1 MTFLSNCID
10 IEPVIDNTL
19 ILSIPLLDISGIALL
34 HTVKDT
40 GVSSP
45 ITKTQDILRMFSLFF
60 DIDDSDIYIP
70 EWQQHTLIEI
80 SFLNEDIING
90 SFIEMMR
97 QSAPLF
103 FYITRYTHLRF
114 RLPPTQIR
122 FLYTCMRSFEI
133 DEVMNIISGGRR

>member
-10 IEPVIDNTL
+10 IEP
-19 ILSIPLLDISGIALL
+19 
-34 HTVKDT
+34 TVKDT

-122 FLYTCMRSFEI
+122 FYTHACAPLKLTKSWTSFQ
-133 DEVMNIISGGRR
+133 GGGDKKWWKNSTLQNRWIKHQKK